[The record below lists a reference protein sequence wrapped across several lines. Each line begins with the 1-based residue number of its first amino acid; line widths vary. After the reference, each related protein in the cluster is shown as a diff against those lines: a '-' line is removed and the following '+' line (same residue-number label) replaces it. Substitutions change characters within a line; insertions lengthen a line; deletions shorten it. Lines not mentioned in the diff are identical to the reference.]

1 MAMLL
6 ELLPGLALDNPHL
19 NEDWS
24 EKVVATHFN
33 ECLKC
38 HATPDPHGELA
49 ESLNEVLNQLSF
61 LLFGEEEGVHIDV
74 RFLLE
79 EAAKEQ
85 CFQIVPAGNRALRKL
100 AKPLEG
106 HPFEGADE

>member
-1 MAMLL
+1 MLL

-24 EKVVATHFN
+24 EKVVATRFDQ
-33 ECLKC
+33 CLRC
-38 HATPDPHGELA
+38 HATPAPHGEFA
-49 ESLNEVLNQLSF
+49 ELLNEVLDQLSF
-61 LLFGEEEGVHIDV
+61 RLFGEEEGVHIDV
-74 RFLLE
+74 RLFLE

-85 CFQIVPAGNRALRKL
+85 CFQIVPAGNRALRQL

-106 HPFEGADE
+106 HPLEGADE